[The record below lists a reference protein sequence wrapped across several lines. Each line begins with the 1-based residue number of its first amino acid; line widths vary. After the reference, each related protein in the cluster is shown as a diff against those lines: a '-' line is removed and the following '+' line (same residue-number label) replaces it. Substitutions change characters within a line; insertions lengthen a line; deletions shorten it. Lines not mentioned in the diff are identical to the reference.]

1 MGSAISCTRPPRLQR
16 VGLAGFLERAQRI
29 YAAMFLAMQTAEQQ
43 RCQLQFPQLHAAVHC
58 FLMQAQQQN
67 RQLTCFGRR
76 QTSRR
81 PQTRS
86 RSCPAM
92 HMVTHVMQR
101 GLYSSCKQHV
111 VASSMDCSMRLADA
125 GAAACMP
132 WQTAVTPHPHSN
144 QRCSP
149 GRIWRCRAAPR
160 CRDQSRRPWP
170 MWW

>member
-16 VGLAGFLERAQRI
+16 VGLAGFLERARRI
-29 YAAMFLAMQTAEQQ
+29 YAAMFLAMQAAEQQ

-58 FLMQAQQQN
+58 FLMHAQQQN

-101 GLYSSCKQHV
+101 GLYSSCKQHGLQHAFSRCGCRSMHA
-111 VASSMDCSMRLADA
+111 VANSRHPASTQQPALLARKNLE
-125 GAAACMP
+125 MP
-132 WQTAVTPHPHSN
+132 GSATV
-144 QRCSP
+144 
-149 GRIWRCRAAPR
+149 
-160 CRDQSRRPWP
+160 SRST
-170 MWW
+170 